1 MATKYSEAVPAVKY
15 RITDEAG
22 TMSGGPMYYI
32 SKGLGWKWLGF
43 LFAVFASVA
52 AFGIG
57 NMVQSNSV
65 AEPYWPPFMCRCG
78 SPGWS

>member
-1 MATKYSEAVPAVKY
+1 MATKYSEAVLAVKY
-15 RITDEAG
+15 RIIDKNN

-32 SKGLGWKWLGF
+32 SKGLGMKWLGT
-43 LFAVFASVA
+43 LFAIFAAVA

-65 AEPYWPPFMCRCG
+65 ADAV
-78 SPGWS
+78 